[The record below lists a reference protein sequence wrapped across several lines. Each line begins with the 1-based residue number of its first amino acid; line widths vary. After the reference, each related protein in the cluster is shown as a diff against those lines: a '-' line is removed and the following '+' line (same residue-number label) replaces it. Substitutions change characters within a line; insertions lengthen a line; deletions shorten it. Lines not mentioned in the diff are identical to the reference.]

1 MPGDARRTSGVGR
14 QDSNID
20 VMKRKV
26 NRQTLQSLG
35 GFLFVRFSCPCRIR
49 RGMNT
54 TLTHFFLCQ
63 GKREGLFA
71 NHEEAKMN
79 KNLYVGNL
87 SQKVTEDDLRN
98 NFSEAG
104 AVVSVSIIK
113 DKFSGVSRGFGFVE
127 METEEGAQEAIKKF
141 NGGDLDGKTITVNE
155 ARPKKEST
163 GPRRDQ
169 NRGGGYRGGGRGRY

>member
-1 MPGDARRTSGVGR
+1 MPR
-14 QDSNID
+14 QDAA
-20 VMKRKV
+20 RHEH
-26 NRQTLQSLG
+26 NRGPLLP
-35 GFLFVRFSCPCRIR
+35 LA
-49 RGMNT
+49 
-54 TLTHFFLCQ
+54 
-63 GKREGLFA
+63 REEWRDFA
-71 NHEEAKMN
+71 NKKEAKMN

-104 AVVSVSIIK
+104 AVASVSIIK

-155 ARPKKEST
+155 ARPKTESS
-163 GPRRDQ
+163 GPRRDGGG
-169 NRGGGYRGGGRGRY
+169 RGPGGGGYRSGGGGGRSGAGGGGRRY